1 MDLFAFLL
9 AKREDEEEVEKVFEK
24 ASYSVWWEVVQ
35 VLVLVGIGEGM
46 KSAGGRSAQFAG
58 AGGAHS
64 LTQEVS
70 SLTA

>member
-1 MDLFAFLL
+1 MDLFAFLW
-9 AKREDEEEVEKVFEK
+9 AKRGDEEVEKVFEK
-24 ASYSVWWEVVQ
+24 ASVWWEVVQ

-58 AGGAHS
+58 AGCAHS